1 VKTAEDTAREQLLE
15 ISRELEA
22 IRFRLLGVQA
32 SLPSSPAE
40 RDLLREDD
48 EMDTPTE
55 IRSAID
61 CLLMDR
67 IDPAL
72 RELQAT
78 ASAGP
83 RGWEPRWFR
92 YL

>member
-15 ISRELEA
+15 ISHELEA

-61 CLLMDR
+61 CLLTDR

-83 RGWEPRWFR
+83 QGREPR
-92 YL
+92 